1 MLDGWSGQEN
11 LLGGFMKKIAKSVVV
26 IALAL
31 SGVLSQA
38 HQSGYGH
45 GHGHGHGGGH
55 GGGGGWSRGGWVAPA
70 LAAGLIGGAI
80 YAGSHSIYGP
90 TYVNPPIIVNP
101 APTYMNGAPGTVAPV
116 AYYCSAYQQYYPQ
129 VGSCPVPWQI
139 VN

>member
-1 MLDGWSGQEN
+1 
-11 LLGGFMKKIAKSVVV
+11 MKKLTQTF
-26 IALAL
+26 LAL
-31 SGVLSQA
+31 TLAFAVTLSQA
-38 HQSGYGH
+38 HPSGFGHGYGH
-45 GHGHGHGGGH
+45 GHGHG
-55 GGGGGWSRGGWVAPA
+55 GGWSRGAWVAPV

-80 YAGSHSIYGP
+80 YAGSQPVYGQ